1 MTGLYFL
8 ILDKYNRCYV
18 GQSNDI
24 KRRIQTHWSKVNYA
38 TTGIDMFKA
47 YDTTRIYVNPVKKE
61 LDKWETTAILDIEQK
76 YLLNYFTML
85 EINGSQYM
93 IEIDRNNTRN
103 K

>member
-1 MTGLYFL
+1 
-8 ILDKYNRCYV
+8 
-18 GQSNDI
+18 
-24 KRRIQTHWSKVNYA
+24 
-38 TTGIDMFKA
+38 MFKA

-85 EINGSQYM
+85 EINGSQHM